1 MQKSKPF
8 ICGLLGVVTVYA
20 ACEPRIGSD
29 HLYVA
34 KVRAKIWHLHVHRV
48 AGQSLLAAAHGS
60 TVTLSR
66 AAADSAGGAA
76 PAAGSAAAAPVC
88 QLALPSNAAGTVVG
102 LWQLPA
108 PSAIA
113 ETAAHASLGAGQA
126 LPGGSGSG
134 SVLLAGRVERKGA
147 ADSLAVWQL
156 PDQVSAQRTSAA
168 RLLQS

>member
-1 MQKSKPF
+1 M
-8 ICGLLGVVTVYA
+8 
-20 ACEPRIGSD
+20 
-29 HLYVA
+29 
-34 KVRAKIWHLHVHRV
+34 RAKLWHLHVHRK

-66 AAADSAGGAA
+66 AAADFAGGAA
-76 PAAGSAAAAPVC
+76 PVAGSAAAAPVW

-108 PSAIA
+108 LSAIA
-113 ETAAHASLGAGQA
+113 ETAAHALLGAGQA
-126 LPGGSGSG
+126 LPGGS
-134 SVLLAGRVERKGA
+134 VLLAGRVVREGA

-168 RLLQS
+168 RLVQS